1 MVTNKYSKL
10 MSLETE
16 SAASALP
23 IRTYEIDV
31 DFSMY
36 PTTPKKTDII
46 YINGDTNSSIIK
58 ARLLMGDKPVNLF
71 GKMVVMN
78 VREGMGYDNLSILG
92 EVIDIDNAIVSFSLH
107 KNTEDGFYYIAPA
120 PAGQAPA
127 RKTGICSFLFLF
139 REKGTEKAFHWQAA
153 SAACKTFYGNRKSGG
168 QRLRT
173 PVREGCARRALQFQL
188 HAALAGLI
196 GRQAHARLFQHKAR
210 GDAGI

>member
-10 MSLETE
+10 MSLEIE
-16 SAASALP
+16 SVASALP

-92 EVIDIDNAIVSFSLH
+92 EVIDIDNAIVSFSRNSILSIALFDNS
-107 KNTEDGFYYIAPA
+107 KFAFVLIWNAFLYI
-120 PAGQAPA
+120 
-127 RKTGICSFLFLF
+127 S
-139 REKGTEKAFHWQAA
+139 E
-153 SAACKTFYGNRKSGG
+153 TFIPLCNS
-168 QRLRT
+168 
-173 PVREGCARRALQFQL
+173 
-188 HAALAGLI
+188 HATN
-196 GRQAHARLFQHKAR
+196 
-210 GDAGI
+210 

>member
-10 MSLETE
+10 MSLKTE

-78 VREGMGYDNLSILG
+78 VREGVGYDNLSILG

-107 KNTEDGFYYIAPA
+107 KNIVNDVGENVFSISIESSDSTLVSHMFSYNVIETIENGTLGSEEQKTILQELITNVEISKSEYAEMVNDGREMFDKINEDITIID
-120 PAGQAPA
+120 
-127 RKTGICSFLFLF
+127 RDIEDVMSMI
-139 REKGTEKAFHWQAA
+139 
-153 SAACKTFYGNRKSGG
+153 GG
-168 QRLRT
+168 L
-173 PVREGCARRALQFQL
+173 
-188 HAALAGLI
+188 
-196 GRQAHARLFQHKAR
+196 
-210 GDAGI
+210 

>member
-58 ARLLMGDKPVNLF
+58 ARLLMGVKPVNLF

-78 VREGMGYDNLSILG
+78 VREGMGHDNLSILG
-92 EVIDIDNAIVSFSLH
+92 EVIDIDKWLNKLGDYLESKFKSKKGNNISCPKIKLSLI
-107 KNTEDGFYYIAPA
+107 KLT
-120 PAGQAPA
+120 
-127 RKTGICSFLFLF
+127 KL
-139 REKGTEKAFHWQAA
+139 KA
-153 SAACKTFYGNRKSGG
+153 K
-168 QRLRT
+168 
-173 PVREGCARRALQFQL
+173 
-188 HAALAGLI
+188 
-196 GRQAHARLFQHKAR
+196 
-210 GDAGI
+210 

>member
-36 PTTPKKTDII
+36 PTTRKKTDII

-107 KNTEDGFYYIAPA
+107 KNIVNDVGENVFSISIESSDSTLVSHMFSYNVIETIENGILGSEEQKTILQELITNVEISKSEYAEMVNDGREMFDKINEDITIID
-120 PAGQAPA
+120 
-127 RKTGICSFLFLF
+127 RDIEDVMSMI
-139 REKGTEKAFHWQAA
+139 
-153 SAACKTFYGNRKSGG
+153 GG
-168 QRLRT
+168 L
-173 PVREGCARRALQFQL
+173 
-188 HAALAGLI
+188 
-196 GRQAHARLFQHKAR
+196 
-210 GDAGI
+210 

>member
-16 SAASALP
+16 SVASALP

-36 PTTPKKTDII
+36 PTTRKKTDII

-107 KNTEDGFYYIAPA
+107 KNIVNDVGENVFSISIESSDSTLVSHMFSYNVIETIENGILGSEEQKTILQELITNVEISKSEYAEMVNDGREMFDKINEDITIID
-120 PAGQAPA
+120 
-127 RKTGICSFLFLF
+127 RDIEDVMSMI
-139 REKGTEKAFHWQAA
+139 
-153 SAACKTFYGNRKSGG
+153 GG
-168 QRLRT
+168 L
-173 PVREGCARRALQFQL
+173 
-188 HAALAGLI
+188 
-196 GRQAHARLFQHKAR
+196 
-210 GDAGI
+210 

>member
-10 MSLETE
+10 MS
-16 SAASALP
+16 
-23 IRTYEIDV
+23 
-31 DFSMY
+31 

-107 KNTEDGFYYIAPA
+107 KNIVNDVGENVFSISIESSDSTLVSHMFSYNVIETIENGILGSEEQKTILQELITNVEISKSEYAEMVNDGREMFDKINEDITIID
-120 PAGQAPA
+120 
-127 RKTGICSFLFLF
+127 RDIEDVMSMI
-139 REKGTEKAFHWQAA
+139 
-153 SAACKTFYGNRKSGG
+153 GG
-168 QRLRT
+168 L
-173 PVREGCARRALQFQL
+173 
-188 HAALAGLI
+188 
-196 GRQAHARLFQHKAR
+196 
-210 GDAGI
+210 

>member
-31 DFSMY
+31 DFSMN

-107 KNTEDGFYYIAPA
+107 KNIVNDVGENVFSISIESSDSTLVSHMFSYNVIETIENGILGSEEQKTILQELITNVEISKSEYAEMVNDGREMFDKINEDITIID
-120 PAGQAPA
+120 
-127 RKTGICSFLFLF
+127 RDIEDVMSMI
-139 REKGTEKAFHWQAA
+139 
-153 SAACKTFYGNRKSGG
+153 GG
-168 QRLRT
+168 L
-173 PVREGCARRALQFQL
+173 
-188 HAALAGLI
+188 
-196 GRQAHARLFQHKAR
+196 
-210 GDAGI
+210 